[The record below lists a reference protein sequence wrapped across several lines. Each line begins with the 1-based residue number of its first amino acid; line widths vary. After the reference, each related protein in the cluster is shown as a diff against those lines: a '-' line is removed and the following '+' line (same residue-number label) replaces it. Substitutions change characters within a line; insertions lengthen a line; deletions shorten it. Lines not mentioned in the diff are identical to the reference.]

1 MSTGISNYEPYKRV
15 TDLHIP
21 GEDYMHNP
29 AFLKSLPKMKKK
41 KIPQESGSESHEL
54 LDDLYDSNSNR
65 KDALSD
71 DSSGKDLWLR
81 KRLDK

>member
-29 AFLKSLPKMKKK
+29 AFLKSLPKTKKK
-41 KIPQESGSESHEL
+41 KING
-54 LDDLYDSNSNR
+54 
-65 KDALSD
+65 LSTIYNNHFE
-71 DSSGKDLWLR
+71 
-81 KRLDK
+81 RLKVEKTEAEI